1 MSSSGSIW
9 NPLSGV
15 TATSSEL
22 NLLDGDTSVGS
33 SITITDND
41 GFIVNDGGTT
51 KLIPASDVSTY
62 AGGGGGGVSLTNGVD
77 NRVTTAT
84 GASALN
90 GEANL
95 TFDGSELIVTGDA
108 EISGRTQANLVVKAD
123 NETGGTLSKGT
134 PVYVS
139 ATHSSG
145 RPSVSS
151 ADADGSG
158 TYPAIGIV
166 WSDISAGTTG
176 YIAQFGVV
184 EDVAAARFVGAD
196 PAVGDTVY
204 LSETVGKLTVDR
216 PSASGSQVQNVGRIT
231 KTNVSVSGNT
241 GTANVLVQGPGRT
254 NDTPNS
260 ISAFDET
267 LTYATSDT
275 NAGTFTVLDIN
286 FDKTG
291 ASTSNNTMIGIN
303 LDMDNTS
310 ATGGN
315 NEMVGIKVTPTLTH
329 ASGTGTAT
337 CKGIEIVA
345 TGATATPQQ
354 ETVRALDIIATGA
367 ETNQGIFMKVDN
379 GTGPDIKMVSSANN
393 ADSCTIAVGANG
405 ETTITTVDGD
415 AALAHLNLTVDGN
428 LVSTAATA
436 VTVQTGA
443 TGIAEGV
450 GVGDIIAFGSEDTTD
465 TLAAGKLMYLDST
478 GTWKYADADAEVSTK
493 SLIAI
498 ALGTNIS
505 DGLLTKGYFKFASAD
520 IEGAF
525 AKGAPCFISEAAG
538 KIDFT
543 SPSAAGDFVRV
554 IGYGTDTTN
563 VVYFNPSG
571 DWIAL

>member
-9 NPLSGV
+9 DSLSGV

-33 SITITDND
+33 SITIGNSD

-51 KLIPASDVSTY
+51 RLIPASDISTFV
-62 AGGGGGGVSLTNGVD
+62 GGGGGGGDITAVTAGDGLTGGGSTGAVSLAVGAGNGIDLAADAISVDVSDFMTNGSD
-77 NRVTTAT
+77 NRVVTAT
-84 GASALN
+84 GTDAMN

-95 TFDGSELIVTGDA
+95 TFDG
-108 EISGRTQANLVVKAD
+108 N
-123 NETGGTLSKGT
+123 
-134 PVYVS
+134 
-139 ATHSSG
+139 
-145 RPSVSS
+145 
-151 ADADGSG
+151 
-158 TYPAIGIV
+158 
-166 WSDISAGTTG
+166 
-176 YIAQFGVV
+176 
-184 EDVAAARFVGAD
+184 
-196 PAVGDTVY
+196 
-204 LSETVGKLTVDR
+204 
-216 PSASGSQVQNVGRIT
+216 
-231 KTNVSVSGNT
+231 
-241 GTANVLVQGPGRT
+241 
-254 NDTPNS
+254 
-260 ISAFDET
+260 T
-267 LTYATSDT
+267 LTITDAVTDT
-275 NAGTFTVLDIN
+275 NAGTFIAVDVN

-291 ASTSNNTMIGIN
+291 NSTSDNTMIGIN

-315 NEMVGIKVTPTLTH
+315 NEMVGMKVTPTLTH

-405 ETTITTVDGD
+405 ETTITTTDGD

-436 VTVQTGA
+436 VTIQTGA

-450 GVGDIIAFGSEDTTD
+450 GVGYVIAFGSEDSTD

-478 GTWKYADADAEVSTK
+478 GTWKYADADAEASTK

-505 DGLLTKGYFKFASAD
+505 DGLLTKGYFKFASSD